1 MSALW
6 LTHLDPPALPGD
18 TDQPGQRH
26 RPGRIAAVEGQLAGA
41 LVAADQ
47 QPVLPGLAAGR
58 SLAVVQAEERPVV
71 PAVALDAATGGDALP
86 RPRRDTL
93 EQGVG
98 AVGAPAGDLA
108 MIAGHRQDV
117 ADPRRSS
124 PARSPGQAP

>member
-1 MSALW
+1 M
-6 LTHLDPPALPGD
+6 
-18 TDQPGQRH
+18 
-26 RPGRIAAVEGQLAGA
+26 
-41 LVAADQ
+41 
-47 QPVLPGLAAGR
+47 LPGLAAGR

-86 RPRRDTL
+86 GSRRDTP

-98 AVGAPAGDLA
+98 AVGAPASDHA

-117 ADPRRSS
+117 ADPGRSS